1 LAVAE
6 EQGYVV
12 MAVDTDTV
20 RYVDCAVQLATSLKH
35 FHPGA
40 SVCLI
45 TDQEY
50 TNDIFDHVKIMPAV
64 DRVNLWANDWQVFR
78 QSPYRETIK
87 LEADMVIAS
96 PVDHWWTLFR
106 NRDVV
111 VSTGCRDWQDRVSD
125 SRFYRSVF
133 DDNHLPDVYNAITYW
148 RLSVTAKD
156 FFNTV
161 KNIFL
166 NWDQFKILLKFP
178 PEQPDTD
185 LVYAMAAQIVGPE
198 LCTLPAEFSPKIV
211 HMKQHIAGT
220 RTANWTQE
228 LVWETDPLRINT
240 VAQWGAFHYHCK
252 EWRS

>member
-1 LAVAE
+1 
-6 EQGYVV
+6 
-12 MAVDTDTV
+12 
-20 RYVDCAVQLATSLKH
+20 
-35 FHPGA
+35 
-40 SVCLI
+40 
-45 TDQEY
+45 
-50 TNDIFDHVKIMPAV
+50 
-64 DRVNLWANDWQVFR
+64 
-78 QSPYRETIK
+78 
-87 LEADMVIAS
+87 
-96 PVDHWWTLFR
+96 
-106 NRDVV
+106 
-111 VSTGCRDWQDRVSD
+111 
-125 SRFYRSVF
+125 VF
-133 DDNHLPDVYNAITYW
+133 DNNHLPDVYNDITYW
-148 RLSVTAKD
+148 RMSITAKD

-220 RTANWTQE
+220 RTTNWTQE